1 VRTRGAVGAV
11 AVGALLV
18 VLLACGGAAFAQNK
32 QPDDSG
38 PAVQYDL
45 SAPLTQLGVGVTPEP
60 DKKDKKEKKKA
71 GMLPVHGGSPGAPD
85 PALQSS
91 PGSAAAPTLGLNLE
105 GVGQGFTGPSGTF
118 SVNSAPPDPNGAV
131 GPNNYVQL
139 VNESFAIFNKSGAAI
154 YGPVPTNTLWS
165 GFGGGCQ
172 SNDDGDATVVYDRT
186 ADRWIFQQ
194 FSVSTT
200 PYLDCVAVSKT
211 GDPTGQYYRYAFQ
224 YSNFPDYPK
233 VGVWPDA
240 YYVTFNMFS
249 SSTGPFVGPEI
260 CAWDRTK
267 MLTGQPATQQCKTL
281 GTNDGGMLP
290 ADSDGATPPPAGAP
304 DPIVEFGT
312 NDLLVYKF
320 HVDWSNTANTVLT
333 GPATI
338 PVAAF
343 APACNGGGTCIP
355 QSGTS
360 QQLDSLADR
369 LMYRLEYRNFGDHD
383 SLVVDH
389 SIVAGSSV
397 GVRWYELRNVTSP
410 TSDPVVYQQGTY
422 APDSS
427 YRWMG
432 SAAMDGSGDIAL
444 GYSVSSSAI
453 HPAIRYTAH
462 AVSDPL
468 GVMGQGE
475 GSIIEGAGSQT
486 KYLGIQPLSRWGDY
500 SSLSVDPSDDCTFWY
515 TNEYLA
521 SNGAFNWHTRIGTF
535 KVAGCGTTA
544 SPDFTVVATPA
555 SQTVT
560 AGASTT
566 YTATAN
572 PANGYSKSVNWTVS
586 GLPIGAA
593 GSFSP
598 TSTAPNVSST
608 LTVTTNSSTTP
619 AGSYTLTITGSDGT
633 LSHTTQVMLVVQS
646 QAQVGD
652 YTVTATPKSQ
662 TVSRGSA
669 VSYTITI
676 TPVNGFAGNVSLT
689 VSGVPPKASAS
700 FSPSSTTSTSTLTVT
715 TSRATGRGSYTLTIT
730 GTSGTL
736 SHSTTVTLVVQ

>member
-1 VRTRGAVGAV
+1 MRSRGMLGGAAV
-11 AVGALLV
+11 AVVLAAALV
-18 VLLACGGAAFAQNK
+18 CGGGAFATSK
-32 QPDDSG
+32 QPNDSG
-38 PAVQYDL
+38 PAVQSDV
-45 SAPLTQLGVGVTPEP
+45 SQPLTQLSVGVVPEP
-60 DKKDKKEKKKA
+60 DKKEKEKKKD
-71 GMLPVHGGSPGAPD
+71 GRLPLHGSSPSAPD

-91 PGSAAAPTLGLNLE
+91 PGSAAAPSAGINFE
-105 GVGQGFTGPSGTF
+105 GIGQGFTGPSGTF

-131 GPNNYVQL
+131 GPNNFVEV
-139 VNESFAIFNKSGAAI
+139 VNESFAIFNKSGAPI

-172 SNDDGDATVVYDRT
+172 SNDDGDATVVYDRA
-186 ADRWIFQQ
+186 ADRWVFQQ

-200 PYLDCVAVSKT
+200 PYLDCIAVSAT

-224 YSNFPDYPK
+224 FANFPDYPK
-233 VGVWPDA
+233 LGVWPDA
-240 YYVTFNMFS
+240 YYMTFNLFS
-249 SSTGPFVGPEI
+249 GSTGPFVGPEI
-260 CAWDRTK
+260 CALDRTK
-267 MLTGQPATQQCKTL
+267 MLAGQPATQQCKTL

-290 ADSDGATPPPAGAP
+290 SDSEGPTPPPAGAAN
-304 DPIVEFGT
+304 PILEFGT

-320 HVDWSNTANTVLT
+320 HVDWSNTANTTLT

-343 APACNGGGTCIP
+343 APACNGGTCIP

-369 LMYRLEYRNFGDHD
+369 LMYRLDYRNFGDHD

-397 GVRWYELRNVTSP
+397 GVRWYELRNVTSATGTP
-410 TSDPVVYQQGTY
+410 TLYQQGTY

-432 SAAMDGSGDIAL
+432 SAAMDGNGDIGL
-444 GYSVSSSAI
+444 GYSVSSSTM

-462 AVSDPL
+462 AVTDPL

-475 GSIIEGAGSQT
+475 GSIIEGTGSQT

-515 TNEYLA
+515 TNEYIA

-544 SPDFTVVATPA
+544 SPDFSVSA
-555 SQTVT
+555 SPGTQTVT
-560 AGASTT
+560 AGGSTT
-566 YTATAN
+566 YTATGTSL
-572 PANGYSKSVNWTVS
+572 NGYSKSVTWNVS
-586 GLPIGAA
+586 GLPTGAG

-598 TSTAPNVSST
+598 ASSTPTASST
-608 LTVTTNSSTTP
+608 LTVTTGPSTP
-619 AGSYTLTITGSDGT
+619 AGTYTLTITASDGT
-633 LSHTTQVMLVVQS
+633 LSHSTPVTLVVQA
-646 QAQVGD
+646 QAPVGD
-652 YTVTATPKSQ
+652 FTIAATPSSR
-662 TVSRGSA
+662 TVSRGGST
-669 VSYTITI
+669 SYTVTI
-676 TPVNGFAGNVSLT
+676 TPTGGFTGSVALSVT
-689 VSGVPPKASAS
+689 GVPSKTSAS
-700 FSPSSTTSTSTLTVT
+700 FNPGSTTSTSTLSVS
-715 TSRATGRGSYTLTIT
+715 TSRPTGRGTYTLTIT
-730 GTSGTL
+730 GKSGSVT
-736 SHSTTVTLVVQ
+736 HSTTVTLVVQ

>member
-1 VRTRGAVGAV
+1 MRFRGLVSG
-11 AVGALLV
+11 GALVVVV
-18 VLLACGGAAFAQNK
+18 VLLVCGGAAFAKNSP
-32 QPDDSG
+32 PDDSG
-38 PAVQYDL
+38 PAVQSDV
-45 SAPLTQLGVGVTPEP
+45 SPPLTQLAIGVTPEP
-60 DKKDKKEKKKA
+60 DKKDKKEKKKD
-71 GMLPVHGGSPGAPD
+71 GMLPLHGGSQAATD
-85 PALQSS
+85 PALQA
-91 PGSAAAPTLGLNLE
+91 SAGTGAAPTLGLDFE
-105 GVGQGFTGPSGTF
+105 GVGQGFTGPAGTY

-131 GPNNYVQL
+131 GPNNYVQI
-139 VNESFAIFNKSGAAI
+139 VNEAFAIFDKSGTAI

-172 SNDDGDATVVYDRT
+172 SNNDGDATVVYDRA
-186 ADRWIFQQ
+186 ADRWVFQQ

-211 GDPTGQYYRYAFQ
+211 GDPTGQYNRYAFQ

-240 YYVTFNMFS
+240 YYATFNLFS

-260 CAWDRTK
+260 CAWDRAK
-267 MLTGQPATQQCKTL
+267 MLAGQPASQQCQTL

-304 DPIVEFGT
+304 NPIVEFGT
-312 NDLLVYKF
+312 NALLLYKF
-320 HVDWSNTANTVLT
+320 HVDWSNTANTTLT
-333 GPATI
+333 GPTTI
-338 PVAAF
+338 PVAPF
-343 APACNGGGTCIP
+343 TPACNGGGTCIP
-355 QSGTS
+355 QSGTT

-369 LMYRLEYRNFGDHD
+369 LMYRLQYRNFGDHD

-410 TSDPVVYQQGTY
+410 TISPVVYQQGTY

-427 YRWMG
+427 YRWMA
-432 SAAMDGSGDIAL
+432 STAMDGKGDIAL
-444 GYSVSSSAI
+444 GYSVSSSTL

-462 AVSDPL
+462 ATTDPL

-500 SSLSVDPSDDCTFWY
+500 SSLGVDPSDDCTFWY

-544 SPDFTVVATPA
+544 SPDFTVSAAPS

-560 AGASTT
+560 AGGSTT
-566 YTATAN
+566 YTAGATAT
-572 PANGYSKSVNWTVS
+572 NGYNGSVNWSVS
-586 GLPIGAA
+586 GLPSGAT
-593 GSFSP
+593 GTFNP
-598 TSTAPNVSST
+598 TSTTPTGSST
-608 LTVTTNSSTTP
+608 LTVTTASSTP
-619 AGSYTLTITGSDGT
+619 AGTYTVTITASDGT
-633 LSHTTQVMLVVQS
+633 ISHGTQVTLVVQS
-646 QAQVGD
+646 PAAD
-652 YTVTATPKSQ
+652 FTISATPSSQ
-662 TVSRGSA
+662 TVSRGSGTSYA
-669 VSYTITI
+669 VAIK
-676 TPVNGFAGNVSLT
+676 PVNNFTGSVTLT
-689 VSGVPPKASAS
+689 VTGVPNRVTAS
-700 FSPSSTTSTSTLTVT
+700 FNPNPATSTSTLTIT
-715 TSRATGRGSYTLTIT
+715 TSRRANRGTYTLTIT
-730 GTSGTL
+730 GKNGGL
-736 SHSTTVTLVVQ
+736 SHTTTVQLVVQ